1 MISHMLLV
9 FLLAAPGKVI
19 RGKVYDSYSKEAL
32 PFVNIV
38 VEGTGVGMV
47 TDNEGY
53 YSLEIP
59 DTLDNFFLVYTMI
72 GYTQERKWIAFK
84 EKESMVL
91 NVAMRMELLKVQ
103 GIIVSAKRE
112 RFKESASITPTSISH
127 KELRV
132 LPSFIEGDLMR
143 TIEMLP
149 GVTKAT
155 DFSTSISVRGGGPDQ
170 NEVLIDDAPI
180 LNPSHLFGL
189 VSAFNVNAIRSA
201 ELYSS
206 GIPMRHDNSLS
217 SVLDIRTRGVE
228 REIKG
233 LTGVVSVSPLSSGL
247 TLGSPISRAN
257 SNFLLTA
264 RRTYADQLL
273 KLFDYDLPY
282 YFYDAYLHAETD
294 AKGWSFILSGYTGK
308 DFLDIRDEDNDDLSI
323 VGFDWGN
330 KVGSLNVFRSWD
342 DDLFHAEAGW
352 SSHDFGFKI
361 LDTLFVTHG
370 HLHVGSF
377 GVDYTK
383 KIKGHEVTAGII
395 ENYRPFAYDVNFLM
409 GYRYE
414 YSDIWSNRALLF
426 LSDKFS
432 LTEKLIVS
440 AGIGF
445 THYYSQAEKFN
456 AENLDYLRAYRL
468 SAKYFLDD
476 LRAVTVSFGN
486 FHQYVVPGGG
496 VMGPEDNNTFP
507 IYYWVPLGGEYD
519 PEEAHHVNVGCEGW
533 ITEQYYFSLE
543 GYYRNYNH
551 LLQMRD
557 ISEIDISNEEE
568 YYRSMLEDGSGKAYG
583 FDLLL
588 KKEIGTVRGW
598 LSYSFLKSNATFGEE
613 SYPTIWDRTH
623 NVHFMLLSSL
633 PWKWEGSTQLT
644 FSTGNPFTS
653 DLARFR
659 YRDGTLP
666 YPEDDPEW
674 IELGGEKNAVRYP
687 PYLRVDVSASKS
699 FYFGNNELDL
709 KLSIFNV
716 LNRKN
721 VFLYY
726 YDYDTEPPVKKP
738 FHMLP
743 IIPSIEIV
751 FRF

>member
-1 MISHMLLV
+1 MLMVL
-9 FLLAAPGKVI
+9 LLAAPGKTI
-19 RGKVYDSYSKEAL
+19 RGKVFDSYSKQAL

-38 VEGTGVGMV
+38 VEGKGIGMV
-47 TDNEGY
+47 TDTDGY
-53 YSLEIP
+53 YSLQVP
-59 DTLDNFFLVYTMI
+59 DTLDNFNLVYMMI
-72 GYTQERKWIAFK
+72 GYKRESRWVTFN
-84 EKESMVL
+84 EKEVVVL
-91 NVAMRMELLKVQ
+91 NVAMRMELLKMQ

-112 RFKESASITPTSISH
+112 KFKESASITPASVSY
-127 KELRV
+127 KELRI
-132 LPSFIEGDLMR
+132 LPSFLEGDLMR

-149 GVTKAT
+149 GVSKAT

-201 ELYSS
+201 ELYAS
-206 GIPMRHDNSLS
+206 GIPVRHDNSLS
-217 SVLDIRTRGVE
+217 SVLDIRTRGVD

-233 LTGVVSVSPLSSGL
+233 LTGVISASPLSSGL
-247 TLGSPISRAN
+247 TLGSPVSKVN
-257 SNFLLTA
+257 SNFLFTA

-273 KLFDYDLPY
+273 KLFDYNLPY

-294 AKGWSFILSGYTGK
+294 VKGWSFILSGYTGK
-308 DFLDIRDEDNDDLSI
+308 DFLDIRDEDNDELSI
-323 VGFDWGN
+323 IGFDWGN
-330 KVGSLNVFRSWD
+330 KVAALNVFRSWN
-342 DDLFHAEAGW
+342 DDLFHAEVGW
-352 SSHDFGFKI
+352 STHDFGFKI

-377 GVDYTK
+377 GLDYTK
-383 KIKGHEVTAGII
+383 SIEDHEVTLGMV

-414 YSDIWSNRALLF
+414 YEDIWSNRALF
-426 LSDKFS
+426 YLSDKFH
-432 LTEKLIVS
+432 LTEKLLVGG
-440 AGIGF
+440 GIGF
-445 THYYSQAEKFN
+445 THYYSEAKKFE

-468 SAKYFLDD
+468 SAKYFFDEV
-476 LRAVTVSFGN
+476 RAVTLSFGN

-496 VMGPEDNNTFP
+496 VMGPDDSNTFP

-533 ITEQYYFSLE
+533 LTEQYYFSLE

-551 LLQMRD
+551 LLEMRD
-557 ISEIDISNEEE
+557 ITDIDISNEEE
-568 YYRSMLEDGSGKAYG
+568 YYRSMFEAGSGKAYG
-583 FDLLL
+583 CDLLL

-613 SYPTIWDRTH
+613 SYPTIWDRMH
-623 NVHFMLLSSL
+623 NVHLMLLSFL
-633 PWKWEGSTQLT
+633 PWRWEGSTQFT

-653 DLARFR
+653 DMARFR

-674 IELGGEKNAVRYP
+674 IELEGEKNAVRYP
-687 PYLRVDVSASKS
+687 PYLRIDMGASKT

-709 KLSIFNV
+709 KLSVFNI

-726 YDYDTEPPVKKP
+726 YDYDSEPPVKEP

-743 IIPSIEIV
+743 IIPSVEII